1 MQALK
6 KHIFYRRNIK
16 TGSLPF
22 RIPARIINLK
32 KDNDDVISMC
42 QKCAYI
48 EKRDLLYKTNYR
60 SISMPPTASKI
71 FESILF
77 SQLQCFSNKFP
88 SPLLCGFRKGCSA
101 QYALINLQKWQ
112 RCLNVSDG
120 IVRTLLMD
128 LSKAYDFVN
137 RNCKAIYEVDQNS
150 LGLIQSYLSQTRQRV
165 KVGSSLSE

>member
-1 MQALK
+1 M
-6 KHIFYRRNIK
+6 R
-16 TGSLPF
+16 
-22 RIPARIINLK
+22 
-32 KDNDDVISMC
+32 

-77 SQLQCFSNKFP
+77 SQLQRFSNKFP
-88 SPLLCGFRKGCSA
+88 SPLLCGFRKGYSA

-112 RCLNVSDG
+112 WCLNVSDG

-150 LGLIQSYLSQTRQRV
+150 LGLTQSYLSQTRQRV